1 MGFAICSRR
10 FGKKGQFYLIIAVLL
25 ISLTFGA
32 VFSTKSSA
40 KTEDY
45 FKETWKNYIKEA
57 PFAANSGKFEDFTQK
72 FVEFARTSDKNF
84 KLISV
89 YSAGSEIQVYN
100 AYGKTININNELSIP
115 DSSAGTLGRTD
126 KIGIITD
133 SDVYYL
139 DTPAGSIK
147 AVFMTESK
155 TAKRVYVYE

>member
-1 MGFAICSRR
+1 MGFTKCGLRLQ
-10 FGKKGQFYLIIAVLL
+10 KKGQFYLIIAVLL
-25 ISLTFGA
+25 ISFTFGA

-57 PFAANSGKFEDFTQK
+57 PFAANSGEFEDFTQK
-72 FVEFARTSDKNF
+72 FVEFARTRDRNF

-89 YSAGSEIQVYN
+89 YSTVSGIQVYN
-100 AYGKTININNELSIP
+100 AYGKTININNVLSIP
-115 DSSAGTLGRTD
+115 DSSAGALNRTG
-126 KIGIITD
+126 KVGIITD
-133 SDVYYL
+133 EDVYYL